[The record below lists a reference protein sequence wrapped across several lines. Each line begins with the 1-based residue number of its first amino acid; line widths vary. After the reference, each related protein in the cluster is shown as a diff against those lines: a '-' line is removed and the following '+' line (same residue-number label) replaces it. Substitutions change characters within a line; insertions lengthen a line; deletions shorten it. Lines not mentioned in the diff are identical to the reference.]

1 MSQLSISA
9 IYDAITSLDRECN
22 FRWNVGGR
30 DNLDR
35 YRALQRIMKDAMA
48 EYRLLSEAL
57 PRLRD
62 LKSAA
67 DREYDSYVT
76 REREC
81 CSCHISAPCG
91 FCTSQSDEDERS

>member
-1 MSQLSISA
+1 MTALSINA
-9 IYDAITSLDRECN
+9 IYYAISSLEREAN

-35 YRALQRIMKDAMA
+35 YRDLQNIMRDAMA
-48 EYRLLSEAL
+48 EYHALSEAL
-57 PRLRD
+57 PRLRS
-62 LKSAA
+62 LKAAA
-67 DREYDSYVT
+67 DREYDNYVT

-91 FCTSQSDEDERS
+91 YCTRETEDAEA

>member
-1 MSQLSISA
+1 MTSLSTNA
-9 IYDAITSLDRECN
+9 IYYAISSLEREAN

-35 YRALQRIMKDAMA
+35 YRDLQSIMREAMA
-48 EYRLLSEAL
+48 EYRALSDAL

-62 LKSAA
+62 LKAAA

-81 CSCHISAPCG
+81 CSCQISAPCG
-91 FCTSQSDEDERS
+91 YCTRETEDEPS